1 MIRRSLRWNPL
12 RRGRAWPNRPARAAA
27 TALVLT
33 TLGACVMPE
42 PVTEGERLDV
52 AIRDLDAITASQAP
66 IEGRIDLYGAMAR
79 ALKYNLDRRIRLV
92 EQFYASGEF
101 DLAKYKLLPDASI
114 GGGYLGRS
122 NQAGSSSQSL
132 LTGRQSLEPS
142 TSLERNRAVADGRV
156 LWSTLDFGVS
166 YVKMQQDGNAVWL
179 AREVE
184 RKTTSRILAD
194 TRRAYWRAY
203 AAERIGAQLPAIA
216 DAANAAIRNA
226 RQAQARGDL
235 TPEAA
240 LDFERRMLRTLR
252 EIERRQE
259 LMALSRAE
267 LAALI
272 SVDPAQPLHLSG
284 RESLRPP
291 PLPGDLVALRTVAL
305 MTRPELYEH
314 DYKLR
319 IARLER
325 QIEILATLPGLRIDS
340 GRAYDSNRY
349 LYNNNWFDLGARLSL
364 QLTQFISLPA
374 RLRQNETKQVLIE
387 AQRRAM
393 TLSVVTQ
400 VHLAMRAYGTK
411 LRDFELARRILQ
423 NETHALTNVRA
434 NKEATTAGDA
444 SLIEARAGHALAALD
459 YYYTFAELQEA
470 YATVLT
476 SLGVDVFPGAQ
487 DGDLPALTASLR
499 EFVDRGLPAALARH
513 ITEAREARRVATTG
527 AIPPKGAGPAS
538 DPGAETAPEAN
549 TASVPPAG
557 DAVRREASANAARVE

>member
-1 MIRRSLRWNPL
+1 MRP
-12 RRGRAWPNRPARAAA
+12 GRLAAA
-27 TALVLT
+27 ALLIGALGGCVL
-33 TLGACVMPE
+33 PE
-42 PVTEGERLDV
+42 PVTEAERLDV
-52 AIRDLDAITASQAP
+52 ALKDLDAITRAQVP
-66 IEGRIDLYGAMAR
+66 VEGRINLYGAMAR
-79 ALKYNLDRRIRLV
+79 ALRYNLDRRIRLV

-142 TSLERNRAVADGRV
+142 TSLERNRGVADARV

-184 RKTTSRILAD
+184 RKTTARILAD

-216 DAANAAIRNA
+216 DAANAAIRA
-226 RQAQARGDL
+226 AHQAQARGDL
-235 TPEAA
+235 TPEVA
-240 LDFERRMLRTLR
+240 LDYERRMLRTLR

-272 SVDPAQPLHLSG
+272 SVDPATPLRLGG
-284 RESLRPP
+284 RETLTPP
-291 PLPGDLVALRTVAL
+291 KLPGDAEGLRTVAL
-305 MTRPELYEH
+305 MYRPELYEH

-319 IARLER
+319 IAGLER
-325 QIEILATLPGLRIDS
+325 QIEILSTMPGLRIDTGYS
-340 GRAYDSNRY
+340 YDTNRY
-349 LYNNNWFDLGARLSL
+349 LYNNNWLDLGARLSL

-374 RLRQNETKQVLIE
+374 RLEQNETKQVLIE
-387 AQRRAM
+387 TQRKAM
-393 TLSVVTQ
+393 TLSVITQ

-411 LRDFELARRILQ
+411 LRDFALANRILQ
-423 NETHALTNVRA
+423 NEGRALTTMRA
-434 NKEATTAGDA
+434 NKEATTAGEA
-444 SLIEARAGHALAALD
+444 ALIEARAAHALASLD
-459 YYYTFAELQEA
+459 YYYTYAELQEA

-476 SLGVDVFPGAQ
+476 SLGIDNFDGERE
-487 DGDLPALTASLR
+487 GDLPALTASLR
-499 EFVDRGLPAALARH
+499 DFVERGLTERLARH
-513 ITEAREARRVATTG
+513 LAEAREARRTITTG
-527 AIPPKGAGPAS
+527 SVGVREESNSAP
-538 DPGAETAPEAN
+538 APEA
-549 TASVPPAG
+549 AAQ
-557 DAVRREASANAARVE
+557 ARRREASASVTVAE

>member
-1 MIRRSLRWNPL
+1 MIRRSARPTLNS
-12 RRGRAWPNRPARAAA
+12 RGGCRPVRPGRLAAA
-27 TALVLT
+27 ALLIGALGGCVL
-33 TLGACVMPE
+33 PE
-42 PVTEGERLDV
+42 PVTEAERLDV
-52 AIRDLDAITASQAP
+52 ALKDLDAITRAQAP
-66 IEGRIDLYGAMAR
+66 VEGRINLYGAMAR
-79 ALKYNLDRRIRLV
+79 ALRYNLDRRIRLV

-142 TSLERNRAVADGRV
+142 TSLERNRGVADARV

-184 RKTTSRILAD
+184 RKTTARILAD

-216 DAANAAIRNA
+216 EAANAAIRA
-226 RQAQARGDL
+226 AHQAQARGDL
-235 TPEAA
+235 TPEVA
-240 LDFERRMLRTLR
+240 LDYERRMLRTLR

-272 SVDPAQPLHLSG
+272 SVDPATPLRLGSHETLT
-284 RESLRPP
+284 PP
-291 PLPGDLVALRTVAL
+291 KLPGDAEGLRTVAL
-305 MTRPELYEH
+305 MYRPELYEH

-319 IARLER
+319 IAGLER
-325 QIEILATLPGLRIDS
+325 QIEILSTMPGLRIDTGYS
-340 GRAYDSNRY
+340 YDTNRY
-349 LYNNNWFDLGARLSL
+349 LYNNNWLDLGARLSL

-374 RLRQNETKQVLIE
+374 RLEQNETKQVLIE
-387 AQRRAM
+387 TQRKAM
-393 TLSVVTQ
+393 TLSVITQ

-411 LRDFELARRILQ
+411 LRDFALANRILQ
-423 NETHALTNVRA
+423 NEGRALTTTRA
-434 NKEATTAGDA
+434 NKEVTTAGEA
-444 SLIEARAGHALAALD
+444 ALIEARAAHALASLD
-459 YYYTFAELQEA
+459 YYYTYAELQEA

-476 SLGVDVFPGAQ
+476 SLGIDNFDGERE
-487 DGDLPALTASLR
+487 GDLPALTASLR
-499 EFVDRGLPAALARH
+499 DFVERGLTERLARH
-513 ITEAREARRVATTG
+513 LAEAREARRTITTG
-527 AIPPKGAGPAS
+527 SVGVREESNSAP
-538 DPGAETAPEAN
+538 APEA
-549 TASVPPAG
+549 AAL
-557 DAVRREASANAARVE
+557 ARRREASASVTVAE

>member
-1 MIRRSLRWNPL
+1 MIPRSFRPNRNRSQGGLRSLS
-12 RRGRAWPNRPARAAA
+12 GRVAAA
-27 TALVLT
+27 VLFVA
-33 TLGACVMPE
+33 TLGGCVLPE

-52 AIRDLDAITASQAP
+52 ALKDLDAIARAQAP
-66 IEGRIDLYGAMAR
+66 VEGRIDLYGAMAR
-79 ALKYNLDRRIRLV
+79 ALRYNLDRRIRLV

-142 TSLERNRAVADGRV
+142 TSLERDRGVADARV

-184 RKTTSRILAD
+184 RKTTARILAD

-216 DAANAAIRNA
+216 EAANAAIRSA
-226 RQAQARGDL
+226 RAAQARGDL
-235 TPEAA
+235 TPEIA
-240 LDFERRMLRTLR
+240 LDYERRMLRTLR

-272 SVDPAQPLHLSG
+272 SADPATPLRLAGHETLK
-284 RESLRPP
+284 PP
-291 PLPGDLVALRTVAL
+291 TLPGDIEGMRTVAL
-305 MTRPELYEH
+305 MYRPELYEH

-319 IARLER
+319 IAGLER
-325 QIEILATLPGLRIDS
+325 QIEVLSTLPGLRIDTGYS
-340 GRAYDSNRY
+340 YDTNRY
-349 LYNNNWFDLGARLSL
+349 LYNNNWLDLGARLSL

-374 RLRQNETKQVLIE
+374 RLDQNSTKQLLIE
-387 AQRRAM
+387 TQRRAM

-400 VHLAMRAYGTK
+400 VHLAARAYGTK
-411 LRDFELARRILQ
+411 LRDFALANRILQ
-423 NETHALTNVRA
+423 NEGRALTTMRA
-434 NKEATTAGDA
+434 NKEATTAGEA
-444 SLIEARAGHALAALD
+444 ALIEARAAHALASLD
-459 YYYTFAELQEA
+459 YYYTYAELQEA

-476 SLGVDVFPGAQ
+476 SLGIDSF
-487 DGDLPALTASLR
+487 DGERDSDLTALTASLR
-499 EFVDRGLPAALARH
+499 TFVERGITERLARNLA
-513 ITEAREARRVATTG
+513 EAREARRAIATG
-527 AIPPKGAGPAS
+527 SIPAGQ
-538 DPGAETAPEAN
+538 PGAAPTAEA
-549 TASVPPAG
+549 
-557 DAVRREASANAARVE
+557 AVAQRRREASAEAGAVATVTE

>member
-1 MIRRSLRWNPL
+1 MIRRSARPTLTS
-12 RRGRAWPNRPARAAA
+12 RGGCRPVRPGRLAAA
-27 TALVLT
+27 ALLIGALGGCVL
-33 TLGACVMPE
+33 PE
-42 PVTEGERLDV
+42 PVTEAERLDV
-52 AIRDLDAITASQAP
+52 ALKDLDAITRAQMP
-66 IEGRIDLYGAMAR
+66 VEGRINLYGAMAR
-79 ALKYNLDRRIRLV
+79 ALRYNLDRRIRLV

-142 TSLERNRAVADGRV
+142 TSLERNRGVADARV

-184 RKTTSRILAD
+184 RKTTARILAD

-216 DAANAAIRNA
+216 DAANAAIRA
-226 RQAQARGDL
+226 AHQAQARGDL
-235 TPEAA
+235 TPEVA
-240 LDFERRMLRTLR
+240 LDYERRMLRTLR

-272 SVDPAQPLHLSG
+272 SVDPATPLRLGG
-284 RESLRPP
+284 RETLTPP
-291 PLPGDLVALRTVAL
+291 KLPGDAEGLRTVAL
-305 MTRPELYEH
+305 MYRPELYEH

-319 IARLER
+319 IAGLER
-325 QIEILATLPGLRIDS
+325 QIEILSTMPGLRIDTGYS
-340 GRAYDSNRY
+340 YDTNRY
-349 LYNNNWFDLGARLSL
+349 LYNNNWLDLGARLSL

-374 RLRQNETKQVLIE
+374 RLEQNETKQVLIE
-387 AQRRAM
+387 TQRKAM
-393 TLSVVTQ
+393 TLSVITQ

-411 LRDFELARRILQ
+411 LRDFALANRILQ
-423 NETHALTNVRA
+423 NEGRALTTMRA
-434 NKEATTAGDA
+434 NKEATTAGEA
-444 SLIEARAGHALAALD
+444 ALIEARAAHALASLD
-459 YYYTFAELQEA
+459 YYYTYAELQEA

-476 SLGVDVFPGAQ
+476 SLGIDNFDGERE
-487 DGDLPALTASLR
+487 GDLPALTASLR
-499 EFVDRGLPAALARH
+499 DFVERGLTERLARH
-513 ITEAREARRVATTG
+513 LAEAREARRTITTG
-527 AIPPKGAGPAS
+527 SVGVREESNSAP
-538 DPGAETAPEAN
+538 APEA
-549 TASVPPAG
+549 AAQ
-557 DAVRREASANAARVE
+557 ARRREASASVTVAE

>member
-1 MIRRSLRWNPL
+1 MIRRSARPTLNS
-12 RRGRAWPNRPARAAA
+12 RGGCRPMRPGRLAAV
-27 TALVLT
+27 ALLIGALGGCVL
-33 TLGACVMPE
+33 PE
-42 PVTEGERLDV
+42 PVSEAERLDV
-52 AIRDLDAITASQAP
+52 ALKDLDAITRAQVP
-66 IEGRIDLYGAMAR
+66 VEGRINLYGAMAR
-79 ALKYNLDRRIRLV
+79 ALRYNLDRRIRLV

-142 TSLERNRAVADGRV
+142 TSLERNRGVADARV

-184 RKTTSRILAD
+184 RKTTARILAD

-216 DAANAAIRNA
+216 EAANAAIRA
-226 RQAQARGDL
+226 AHQAQARGDL
-235 TPEAA
+235 TPEVA
-240 LDFERRMLRTLR
+240 LDYERRMLRTLR

-272 SVDPAQPLHLSG
+272 SVDPATPLRLGG
-284 RESLRPP
+284 RETLTPP
-291 PLPGDLVALRTVAL
+291 KLPGDAEGLRTVAL
-305 MTRPELYEH
+305 MYRPELYEH

-319 IARLER
+319 IAGLER
-325 QIEILATLPGLRIDS
+325 QIEILSTMPGLRIDTGYS
-340 GRAYDSNRY
+340 YDTNRY
-349 LYNNNWFDLGARLSL
+349 LYNNNWLDLGARLSL

-374 RLRQNETKQVLIE
+374 RLEQNETKQVLIE
-387 AQRRAM
+387 TQRKAM
-393 TLSVVTQ
+393 TLSVITQ

-411 LRDFELARRILQ
+411 LRDFALANRILQ
-423 NETHALTNVRA
+423 NEGRALTTMRA
-434 NKEATTAGDA
+434 NKEATTAGEA
-444 SLIEARAGHALAALD
+444 ALIEARAAHALASLD
-459 YYYTFAELQEA
+459 YYYTYAELQEA

-476 SLGVDVFPGAQ
+476 SLGIDNFDGERE
-487 DGDLPALTASLR
+487 GDLPALTASLR
-499 EFVDRGLPAALARH
+499 DFVERGLTERLARH
-513 ITEAREARRVATTG
+513 LAEAREARRTLTTG
-527 AIPPKGAGPAS
+527 SVGAREDGDTAS
-538 DPGAETAPEAN
+538 APEA
-549 TASVPPAG
+549 AAPAR
-557 DAVRREASANAARVE
+557 RREASAAVAPSTTVTE

>member
-1 MIRRSLRWNPL
+1 MIRRSARPTLTS
-12 RRGRAWPNRPARAAA
+12 RGGCRPVRPGRLAAA
-27 TALVLT
+27 ALLIGALGGCVL
-33 TLGACVMPE
+33 PE
-42 PVTEGERLDV
+42 PVTEAERLDV
-52 AIRDLDAITASQAP
+52 ALKDLDAITRAQVP
-66 IEGRIDLYGAMAR
+66 VEGRINLYGAMAR
-79 ALKYNLDRRIRLV
+79 ALRYNLDRRIRLV

-142 TSLERNRAVADGRV
+142 TSLERNRGVADARV

-184 RKTTSRILAD
+184 RKTTARILAD

-216 DAANAAIRNA
+216 DAANAAIRA
-226 RQAQARGDL
+226 AHQAQARGDL
-235 TPEAA
+235 TPEVA
-240 LDFERRMLRTLR
+240 LDYERRMLRTLR

-272 SVDPAQPLHLSG
+272 SVDPATPLRLGG
-284 RESLRPP
+284 RETLTPP
-291 PLPGDLVALRTVAL
+291 KLPGDAEGLRTVAL
-305 MTRPELYEH
+305 MYRPELYEH

-319 IARLER
+319 IAGLER
-325 QIEILATLPGLRIDS
+325 QIEILSTMPGLRIDTGYS
-340 GRAYDSNRY
+340 YDTNRY
-349 LYNNNWFDLGARLSL
+349 LYNNNWLDLGARLSL

-374 RLRQNETKQVLIE
+374 RLEQNETKQVLIE
-387 AQRRAM
+387 TQRKAM
-393 TLSVVTQ
+393 TLSVITQ

-411 LRDFELARRILQ
+411 LRDFALANRILQ
-423 NETHALTNVRA
+423 NEGRALTTMRA
-434 NKEATTAGDA
+434 NKEATTAGEA
-444 SLIEARAGHALAALD
+444 ALIEARAAHALASLD
-459 YYYTFAELQEA
+459 YYYTYAELQEA

-476 SLGVDVFPGAQ
+476 SLGIDNFDGERE
-487 DGDLPALTASLR
+487 GDLPALTASLR
-499 EFVDRGLPAALARH
+499 DFVERGLTERLARH
-513 ITEAREARRVATTG
+513 LAEAREARRTITTG
-527 AIPPKGAGPAS
+527 SVGVREESNSAP
-538 DPGAETAPEAN
+538 APEA
-549 TASVPPAG
+549 AAQ
-557 DAVRREASANAARVE
+557 ARRREASASVTVAE